1 MYAAK
6 VKASVNPKPAK
17 AVSSTPISKG
27 DKREAT
33 SPLDTADF
41 DSKKIRH
48 HSEESISLLEGVVLG
63 AHAIEENVENVA
75 VEPESVHFLSQP
87 IVPSDIVGIAS
98 ELRSLMLPEI
108 SKLFKEQLPH
118 IQTIVN
124 TVVSEA
130 TGALKDEIQY
140 LCDENA
146 SLQSE
151 NESLRERISKVES
164 DNESLEQ
171 YTRRNSVR
179 ISGIPEE
186 LSENTDDIVLKLADK
201 LDVPMTSADIE
212 GPIALVSQ
220 TIEVVQLRLLRR
232 AIAISS

>member
-17 AVSSTPISKG
+17 SVSSTPISKG

-63 AHAIEENVENVA
+63 AHAIEENVENVENVA
-75 VEPESVHFLSQP
+75 VEPEYVHFLSQP

-140 LCDENA
+140 L
-146 SLQSE
+146 
-151 NESLRERISKVES
+151 R
-164 DNESLEQ
+164 
-171 YTRRNSVR
+171 
-179 ISGIPEE
+179 
-186 LSENTDDIVLKLADK
+186 LSEA
-201 LDVPMTSADIE
+201 VPMRPFFRAKNGGRCRMHHTR
-212 GPIALVSQ
+212 GRN
-220 TIEVVQLRLLRR
+220 LRGKYIFYLFDLTD
-232 AIAISS
+232 